1 MSAIPHEIVL
11 RREPVQLA
19 TDAGLIQMIAVWK
32 FLSRNE

>member
-1 MSAIPHEIVL
+1 MSAISHEIIL
-11 RREPVQLA
+11 HREPVRLA